1 MASTKSRVTKEY
13 YNIEKIMG
21 YDVPYRL
28 IIGSR
33 SNGKTYAVK
42 KMIIDRLAE
51 NDHFQFGYCRRLHE
65 YIVRDKLFN
74 LFDDIEDYCV
84 ERLGSSISFNTK
96 NGFYLTNDKTK
107 KTIGH
112 CFCVEDS
119 MKYKGLSYPNVKLLF
134 FDEFMDTDGYMD
146 GETSRFLNIISTIRR
161 MRKDFE
167 CIMVANTITEYC
179 PYFELFKID
188 VNKIKQG
195 YITYGEHKKGVKFA
209 IEWCR
214 YLDFNYGTENQGKD
228 DFLGFDDNNETSMIL
243 NGTWET
249 ENLFTKELDDVR
261 WNYKDRRLIPI
272 YFTGFNKVFEI
283 SYTGGKQYPVVFFR
297 RVNTQ
302 DGMVNDK
309 IKFNVALDDVV
320 LKNKNGI
327 VPKFATLSPLM
338 GEGILNVMQMFDE
351 CIKCGRYLTTTPLE
365 GTEFLTIYREVMKR

>member
-1 MASTKSRVTKEY
+1 MKYE
-13 YNIEKIMG
+13 
-21 YDVPYRL
+21 VPYRL

-33 SNGKTYAVK
+33 SNGKTYAMK
-42 KMIIDRLAE
+42 KIIIDRLAE
-51 NDHFQFGYCRRLHE
+51 NKDFQFGYCRRLHS
-65 YIVRDKLFN
+65 YIVRDKLVN

-84 ERLGSSISFNTK
+84 ERLGSPITFNTK
-96 NGFYLTNDKTK
+96 NGFYLVNDKEK

-112 CFCVEDS
+112 AFCVEDS
-119 MKYKGLSYPNVKLLF
+119 MKYKGLSYPKIKLLF

-167 CIMVANTITEYC
+167 CVMVANTITEYC

-188 VNKIKQG
+188 LRKIKQG
-195 YITYGEHKKGVKFA
+195 HITYGEHLKGVKFA

-214 YLDFNYGTENQGKD
+214 YLDFNYGTMNQGKD
-228 DFLGFDDNNETSMIL
+228 DFFGFDDNNETSMIM

-249 ENLFTKELDDVR
+249 ENLLTNEIDDVK

-283 SYTGGKQYPVVFFR
+283 SYTGGKKYPVVFFR

-302 DGMVNDK
+302 DGKVNEN

-320 LKNKNGI
+320 LTNKNGI
-327 VPKFATLSPLM
+327 VPRFATLSPLM
-338 GEGILNVMQMFDE
+338 GDGILEIMSMFDE
-351 CIKCGRYLTTTPLE
+351 CLKCGRYLTTNPLE
-365 GTEFLTIYREVMKR
+365 GTEFLTIYREIMKR